1 MPAIAGIFTKG
12 DVLMKWT
19 EDQRAAI
26 ESRDEDLLLSAA
38 AGSGK
43 TTVLVERVL
52 SLIDDGADIEQFL
65 IVTFSRA
72 AAADMRRKLTEE
84 LSDRAE
90 VDPRYAPQ
98 LEKVE
103 RASVSTIH
111 SFCADLLREHF
122 ESAGVDPMFRILDEP
137 ELKQLAAEALSE
149 AMEAVYAEGGDDLDA
164 LVYGRSSKAVG
175 ALALEM
181 YRFSLE
187 NADPARWLQDAC
199 ENLPLSDGSIWFEEL
214 ARAGRASLR
223 DARASLAYALEL
235 TNDPDGPAPYAAA
248 LSSDLDAVEAMLSV
262 TGYPALSEAAAAYK
276 AKPFAAIRR
285 PKGAEPDERQEA
297 LKAQAKALRDAA
309 KKLIGDAQG
318 VLMPMEL
325 ALEDMRALTPALRA
339 LGRIATAMGENLD
352 ALKVDKSALSYS
364 DLEHRAIRALSDPR
378 VSAALRARY
387 RHVFVDEY
395 QDVSSVQE
403 AILRAAAAP
412 GRLFMVGDVKQS
424 IYRFRQAEPTLFL
437 EKYHRFGRGDGGRV
451 VALKQNFRSR
461 ASVLE
466 LTNRAFE
473 RVMTG
478 GDAEIEY
485 DDASR
490 LRPGASFEGAHPP
503 LEVHILEKP
512 DGEASGPEAELTS
525 GEREGALI
533 ARRIAQLVGT
543 PYYDARRGCER
554 PLEYRDFV
562 VLTRTRA
569 AMKPVES
576 MLTLAGIPVYADA
589 SGGYFDALEVELA
602 VSLLRVIDNRR
613 RDLELMSA
621 LRSPVAG
628 LTSADLAEIRSAAPA
643 SGTSFRDAMLRRME
657 AEDALSDKLRG
668 FEAHL
673 TRWRALS
680 RVLPLGQFVDLV
692 LRESGFYAYA
702 GGMPGGG
709 ARQANLDLLCDY
721 ASKYESAQG
730 GALSGF
736 LAYFRDIKTSGDD
749 LGAAHALG
757 EEDQVVRLMTIHKSK
772 GLEFPVVLAAE
783 MGRRLNA
790 AGRRG
795 EFCAHRGLGAGIRL
809 NDPALGASRET
820 LAQAAI
826 GARLAREDYNEEMRI
841 LYVLLTRAIDRLI
854 LVGRAGLKD
863 ARTRF
868 KLCGEAG
875 LRPMNYLEVVEPA
888 AQAMGAACGVYWH
901 ALEAADEADIL
912 ADGDAAEET
921 TPADDA
927 FRRAMLWRYPH
938 EELVMQPLK
947 LTVSGLVR
955 EETGPRALPPLGKR
969 PLFMT
974 EEGPRAAEYGTL
986 THNALM
992 ALDLARLRGLSGAAL
1007 RGELSEQIAAM
1018 CASGRLY
1025 GDLEPQ
1031 LLVRFF
1037 EGETGRRLLTAARV
1051 EREWPFNLRV
1061 AKGGERFLVQG
1072 VIDCCFIE
1080 DGEWVLLDYKTDRA
1094 DDHEALLAHY
1104 RPQIEWYAKALSEIT
1119 GIPVREKLIC
1129 LLRAGL
1135 ELTA

>member
-1 MPAIAGIFTKG
+1 
-12 DVLMKWT
+12 MKWT

-26 ESRDEDLLLSAA
+26 ASRGEDLLLSAA

-90 VDPRYAPQ
+90 ADPRYAPQ

-111 SFCADLLREHF
+111 SFCADILREHF

-137 ELKQLAAEALSE
+137 ELRQLEAEALRE
-149 AMEAVYAEGGDDLDA
+149 AMEAVYLEGGDDLDA

-175 ALALEM
+175 ALALAL
-181 YRFSLE
+181 YKFSLE
-187 NADPARWLQDAC
+187 NPDPARWLREAC
-199 ENLPLSDGSIWFEEL
+199 ESLPLSDGSKWFDEL
-214 ARAGRASLR
+214 ARAARADLR
-223 DARASLAYALEL
+223 DARASLLYALEL

-248 LSSDLDAVEAMLSV
+248 LSSDLDAVEAMLSAAD
-262 TGYPALSEAAAAYK
+262 YPALCEAVAAFK
-276 AKPFAAIRR
+276 AKRFAGYPPR
-285 PKGAEPDERQEA
+285 GVELDERQKA
-297 LKAQAKALRDAA
+297 LKDQVGALRDAA
-309 KKLIGDAQG
+309 KKHIDKAKKA
-318 VLMPMEL
+318 LMPMDV

-339 LGRIATAMGENLD
+339 LARIATALGENLD
-352 ALKVDKSALSYS
+352 SLKADKSALSYA
-364 DLEHRAIRALSDPR
+364 DLEHRALRALSDPR

-387 RHVFVDEY
+387 QHVFVDEY

-403 AILRAAAAP
+403 AILRATAAP

-437 EKYHRFGRGDGGRV
+437 EKYRRFSRGEGGRL

-461 ASVLE
+461 ASILE

-485 DDASR
+485 DDAAR
-490 LRPGASFEGAHPP
+490 LRPGAAFEGADPP
-503 LEVHILEKP
+503 LEIHILEKP
-512 DGEASGPEAELTS
+512 DGEASGPEADLTS

-533 ARRIAQLVGT
+533 ARRISQLVGT

-569 AMKPVES
+569 AMKPVEK

-602 VSLLRVIDNRR
+602 VALLRVIDNRR

-628 LTSADLAEIRSAAPA
+628 LTSAELAEIRSAAPA
-643 SGTSFRDAMLRRME
+643 PGTSFRDAMLRRME
-657 AEDALSDKLRG
+657 AEDNLAEKLRG
-668 FEAHL
+668 FEARL

-702 GGMPGGG
+702 GGIPGGG

-730 GALSGF
+730 GGLSGF
-736 LAYFRDIKTSGDD
+736 LAYFRDIRTGGDD

-772 GLEFPVVLAAE
+772 GLEFPVVLATE
-783 MGRRLNA
+783 MGRRLDA

-795 EFCAHRGLGAGIRL
+795 EFYAHRALGVGIRL
-809 NDPALGASRET
+809 NDIALGTSRET

-841 LYVLLTRAIDRLI
+841 LYVLLTRSIDRLI
-854 LVGRAGLKD
+854 LVGRAGQKD

-875 LRPMNYLEVVEPA
+875 LRPMTYLEVVEPA
-888 AQAMGAACGVYWH
+888 AQAMGAACAVYWH
-901 ALEAADEADIL
+901 APEAADEVERP
-912 ADGDAAEET
+912 AAGEMPAEVK
-921 TPADDA
+921 ADDA
-927 FRRAMLWRYPH
+927 LRRGILWRYPY
-938 EELVMQPLK
+938 EDLVMQPLK

-955 EETGPRALPPLGKR
+955 EETGPRALPPLGRR

-992 ALDLARLRGLSGAAL
+992 AVDLVRLRGLSGAAL
-1007 RGELSEQIAAM
+1007 EREVSEQIAALR
-1018 CASGRLY
+1018 ASGRLY
-1025 GDLEPQ
+1025 GDLEAN

-1037 EGETGRRLLTAARV
+1037 EGSTGRRLLNAERV

-1061 AKGGERFLVQG
+1061 AKGDERFLVQG

-1080 DGEWVLLDYKTDRA
+1080 EGEWVLLDYKTDRA
-1094 DDHEALLAHY
+1094 DDPAALMAHY
-1104 RPQIEWYAKALSEIT
+1104 RPQIEWYARALREIT